1 MNSRRKSLILTAGI
15 AIVLLVAAPAGA
27 QSSRPGPEVQTNV
40 PLMSVVGLEKSKVL
54 RSLHKKGART
64 LSPSQ
69 TQDCVNGNPTVDPTS
84 CGSTVNGDLTSADCV
99 LLDNTAFDVYSFSG
113 TAGQQVTITMT
124 SSVIDSYLF
133 LVDPSG
139 SNDVAQ
145 DDDSG
150 GGATGLDSRIVFTLN
165 QTGTWFIVA
174 NVIDDT
180 TRTNDP
186 LLGPYSVTLS
196 CSGGDGG
203 GSCTSN
209 ATTLCLNNFRYS
221 VTVTFST
228 PAGQS
233 GSGMAVPETSDTGMF
248 WFFSSNNIEIIIKV
262 VTGCSFNSRIWV
274 FAGGLTNVA
283 YTITVTDTVTGATK
297 TYSNPQ
303 GSPSQPVQ
311 DTNAFVCS

>member
-1 MNSRRKSLILTAGI
+1 MNTRRQSLILAAGI

-27 QSSRPGPEVQTNV
+27 QSSRPGPEVQSNV
-40 PLMSVVGLEKSKVL
+40 PLTSVVGLEKQKVV
-54 RSLHKKGART
+54 RSLHKGGART

-69 TQDCVNGNPTVDPTS
+69 TQDCVNGNPEVQPTS
-84 CGSTVNGDLTSADCV
+84 CGSSTTGQLTTADCSLQDLTRY
-99 LLDNTAFDVYSFSG
+99 DVYSFSG
-113 TAGQQVTITMT
+113 TSGQEVTITLT
-124 SSVIDSYLF
+124 STDFDAYLF
-133 LVDPSG
+133 LLDPSG

-145 DDDSG
+145 DDDSAG
-150 GGATGLDSRIVFTLN
+150 GVNGTDARIIFTLN
-165 QTGTWFIVA
+165 QTGTWFIVTNA
-174 NVIDDT
+174 LEPDDT
-180 TRTNDP
+180 
-186 LLGPYSVTLS
+186 LGGYSVSLT
-196 CSGGDGG
+196 CTGGNGG

-283 YTITVTDTVTGATK
+283 YTITVTDTVTGAVK